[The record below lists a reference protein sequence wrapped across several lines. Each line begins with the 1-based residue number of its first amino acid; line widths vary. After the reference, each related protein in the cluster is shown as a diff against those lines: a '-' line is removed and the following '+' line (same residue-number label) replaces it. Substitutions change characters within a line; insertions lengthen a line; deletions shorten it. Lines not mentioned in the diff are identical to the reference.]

1 MTKSLET
8 LVADAQ
14 AHRQGGRVLD
24 AIDAW
29 RDVVAVAPD
38 NLIYRYNLA
47 AALGDAGQNAEAA
60 KVVEQVI
67 KDGLDRPEAY
77 LVYARALSGLLDYEG
92 AETAYRDVLERR
104 SDEGIAHRE
113 LAQLVWMRTG
123 DADKAEAAI
132 VAAIARQ
139 PDNLTLQVLRAEFSG
154 QMGDSKKQYAL
165 LQDVLR
171 VAGQDPQVCHFAA
184 RAALS
189 CKEYGA
195 AHEFAKIA
203 AEASPDNNDTVAVY
217 VTALLALGDANAAA
231 PVIDRLRARQPANQ
245 YFIALQATAWRL
257 MGDERYHAL
266 FAYDAMV
273 VAAPLDT
280 PQGWPTLDAYLDDL
294 ASALTDAHCHRE
306 HPFFLS
312 VRHGSQLPSIT
323 KSENPAMRAYAEAMR
338 GPLAAYTDRIG
349 AGDDPLRSRNAGGAS
364 LLDAWS
370 VSLPPDGF
378 HVNHVHPDGWLSSA
392 CHIRPAADDPDD
404 PKAGWLKFGEPGCV
418 TTPVLGPE
426 RHIKPAAGQMVI
438 FPSYMWHG
446 TEPFTKGEARLTVA
460 ADFAPAR

>member
-1 MTKSLET
+1 MTTSLEN
-8 LVADAQ
+8 LVAAAQ
-14 AHRQGGRVLD
+14 AHRKAGRVSD

-29 RDVVAVAPD
+29 RDVVAVASD

-60 KVVEQVI
+60 KIVEQVI
-67 KDGLDRPEAY
+67 TDGLDRPEAY
-77 LVYARALSGLLDYEG
+77 LVHARALSGLLDHER
-92 AETAYRDVLERR
+92 AETAYRAVLARR
-104 SDEGIAHRE
+104 SDDGMAHRE

-123 DADKAEAAI
+123 DPDKAEAAI
-132 VAAIARQ
+132 VSAIAQQ
-139 PDNLTLQVLRAEFSG
+139 PENLTLQVLRAEFSG
-154 QMGDSKKQYAL
+154 QMGDSKKQYSL
-165 LQDVLR
+165 LQNVLR
-171 VAGQDPQVCHFAA
+171 VAGKDPQVCHFAA
-184 RAALS
+184 RAALA
-189 CKEYGA
+189 CKEYAA
-195 AHEFAKIA
+195 AHDFAKIA
-203 AEASPDNNDTVAVY
+203 ADAAPENNDTVAVY
-217 VTALLALGDANAAA
+217 VTALLALGDASAAA

-257 MGDERYHAL
+257 LGDDRYHAL
-266 FAYDAMV
+266 FDYDAMV

-280 PQGWPTLDAYLDDL
+280 PKGWATLDAYLNDL
-294 ASALTDAHCHRE
+294 STALTDAHCHRE

-323 KSENPAMRAYAEAMR
+323 KSENPVMRAYAEAMR

-349 AGDDPLRSRNAGGAS
+349 AGDDPLRSRNAGAPS

-370 VSLPPDGF
+370 VSLPPNGF

-404 PKAGWLKFGEPGCV
+404 SKAGWLKFGEPGCA
-418 TTPVLGPE
+418 TTPTLGPE
-426 RHIKPAAGQMVI
+426 RYIKPAAGQMVI

-446 TEPFTKGEARLTVA
+446 TVPFTKGEARLTVA
-460 ADFAPAR
+460 ADFAPAG